1 MKKIF
6 FITELIILGWFV
18 YFILLGIDYAV
29 SGSMNTNNIFFDFL
43 GGYVAFQLFLGD
55 KLCWLIHGYHT
66 LLLMLI
72 FLSVKIVGTDK
83 KILHIALVFLL
94 ITNIISYYVI
104 VFFLKLLLESI
115 FIKL

>member
-43 GGYVAFQLFLGD
+43 GGKKLWTFQN
-55 KLCWLIHGYHT
+55 T
-66 LLLMLI
+66 LQNLLR
-72 FLSVKIVGTDK
+72 
-83 KILHIALVFLL
+83 
-94 ITNIISYYVI
+94 
-104 VFFLKLLLESI
+104 LKLLNL
-115 FIKL
+115 

>member
-18 YFILLGIDYAV
+18 YFIFLGIDYAV
-29 SGSMNTNNIFFDFL
+29 TGSMNTNNIFFDFL

-55 KLCWLIHGYHT
+55 KLYWLIYGYHT

-83 KILHIALVFLL
+83 KILHITLVFLL

-104 VFFLKLLLESI
+104 VFFFKLLLESI

>member
-43 GGYVAFQLFLGD
+43 GGYVAFQLF
-55 KLCWLIHGYHT
+55 
-66 LLLMLI
+66 
-72 FLSVKIVGTDK
+72 
-83 KILHIALVFLL
+83 
-94 ITNIISYYVI
+94 
-104 VFFLKLLLESI
+104 
-115 FIKL
+115 